1 MQKETLIIDERI
13 AFTQVESEFEELLK
27 HYVEL
32 GAKNVLEI
40 GSYFGSSLHHWLY
53 YSKPEARVISI
64 DLPIRQF
71 CGDQDERVPVQEWT
85 IKNEWKLWTKRNK
98 NKLHLIQARSQDQS
112 TVDEVKKLIN
122 GEKILDFLFI
132 DGDHRYEAVKQDFL
146 LYSPF
151 VKSGGIIVLH
161 DIAENEEGGVYK
173 FWDELKTQWQ
183 TKAILHHPNKEKGIG
198 VIFV

>member
-1 MQKETLIIDERI
+1 
-13 AFTQVESEFEELLK
+13 
-27 HYVEL
+27 
-32 GAKNVLEI
+32 
-40 GSYFGSSLHHWLY
+40 
-53 YSKPEARVISI
+53 
-64 DLPIRQF
+64 
-71 CGDQDERVPVQEWT
+71 
-85 IKNEWKLWTKRNK
+85 
-98 NKLHLIQARSQDQS
+98 LIQARSQDQS